1 MLASKIEDVNV
12 PQDFVKS
19 YDVKYTSIED
29 IQLSK
34 NDDKSVNS
42 GKDVD
47 LLKDLEGIEGEK
59 EELENIRKS
68 MNNET
73 LSRCKNDLIVLMSRI
88 KGGYTPTTE
97 EKMVLHETKALYNSL
112 GGDSYVDD
120 MFNSLRKEGKI

>member
-1 MLASKIEDVNV
+1 METVIVAIISTVGVII
-12 PQDFVKS
+12 
-19 YDVKYTSIED
+19 TTA
-29 IQLSK
+29 IQTHNARK
-34 NDDKSVNS
+34 
-42 GKDVD
+42 KD
-47 LLKDLEGIEGEK
+47 GIK